1 MVKMVATNRFYWM
14 KLNIHHGGTETRRHG
29 DTEARRHGDTE
40 TRRHGDTET
49 RRHGDTEEHQR
60 GKNAVITQDARIR
73 KAWLQHVTPE
83 SLMHGKNYLQLLN

>member
-29 DTEARRHGDTE
+29 DTEA
-40 TRRHGDTET
+40 RRHGDTET